1 MSTEKKDCLNDTCP
15 YCGADV
21 FVEETNVYK
30 LHRMS
35 DGTIDSKL
43 DSTDLSVSCSN
54 YNCEADLQN
63 WIDGEIEKRN
73 IHGITWME

>member
-1 MSTEKKDCLNDTCP
+1 MSKEKKNCSDTCP

-21 FVEETNVYK
+21 YVEETNVYR
-30 LHRMS
+30 LHALD
-35 DGTIDSKL
+35 DGTIESKL

-54 YNCEADLQN
+54 NDCEADLQN
-63 WIDGEIEKRN
+63 WIDGEIEKGN

>member
-1 MSTEKKDCLNDTCP
+1 MGTEKKDCLNETCP

-21 FVEETNVYK
+21 FVEETNVYR
-30 LHRMS
+30 LHVLD
-35 DGTIDSKL
+35 DGTIESKL

-54 YNCEADLQN
+54 YDCEADLQN
-63 WIDGEIEKRN
+63 WIDGEIEKGN